1 MESARLDG
9 AGEWRIL
16 FQIVLPLSM
25 PIMATIILF
34 FAVDRWNEWFNAMI
48 FIRRN
53 TMVPLQLVLRS
64 MVIESTAERSI
75 MASQSAIAQTSFTEG
90 LKMSAV
96 LVTMLPI
103 MCVFPFLQKYFV
115 KGILIGAIKS

>member
-1 MESARLDG
+1 MNG
-9 AGEWRIL
+9 VNKI
-16 FQIVLPLSM
+16 
-25 PIMATIILF
+25 
-34 FAVDRWNEWFNAMI
+34 
-48 FIRRN
+48 IRRN

-75 MASQSAIAQTSFTEG
+75 MASQSAIQRTSFTEG

-115 KGILIGAIKS
+115 KGILIGAVKA